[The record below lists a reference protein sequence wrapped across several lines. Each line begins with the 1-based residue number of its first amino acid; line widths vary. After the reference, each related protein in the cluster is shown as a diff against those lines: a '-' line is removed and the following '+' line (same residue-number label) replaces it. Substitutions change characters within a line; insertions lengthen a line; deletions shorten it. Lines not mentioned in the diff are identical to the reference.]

1 MYYLRKAC
9 YNGWS
14 IRITGIKEE
23 IRKVRGRLEV
33 NFQIYLDDAVNVSE
47 EGSMANIIKKIK
59 KKRKKQKILAQRAK
73 LAKSQEKAQSANT
86 QEDYEARLARHKRKN
101 IRRTVLILGGI
112 VVAVAAVLLFL
123 EKRSYGNYRILRTSE
138 QEMWFLPNI

>member
-1 MYYLRKAC
+1 
-9 YNGWS
+9 
-14 IRITGIKEE
+14 
-23 IRKVRGRLEV
+23 
-33 NFQIYLDDAVNVSE
+33 
-47 EGSMANIIKKIK
+47 MANIIKKIK

-123 EKRSYGNYRILRTSE
+123 EKRSYGN
-138 QEMWFLPNI
+138 